1 MENKIRFRN
10 HISVILEQLGA
21 TFGILF
27 VLFFTNID
35 DVIDI
40 LKGVIGRIKSH
51 GIYWRRS
58 DIGSFSADI
67 FISVDHLVEDLHFD
81 L

>member
-27 VLFFTNID
+27 VLFLRT
-35 DVIDI
+35 
-40 LKGVIGRIKSH
+40 STM
-51 GIYWRRS
+51 
-58 DIGSFSADI
+58 
-67 FISVDHLVEDLHFD
+67 
-81 L
+81 

>member
-27 VLFFTNID
+27 VLSFTNID
-35 DVIDI
+35 DVIDYI
-40 LKGVIGRIKSH
+40 EKGSS
-51 GIYWRRS
+51 YWRRS
-58 DIGSFSADI
+58 DIGGFSADI

>member
-27 VLFFTNID
+27 VLSFTNID
-35 DVIDI
+35 DVIDYI
-40 LKGVIGRIKSH
+40 EKGSSEELSLTVCICG
-51 GIYWRRS
+51 
-58 DIGSFSADI
+58 FSADI

>member
-27 VLFFTNID
+27 VLSFTNID
-35 DVIDI
+35 DVIDYI
-40 LKGVIGRIKSH
+40 EKGSSEELSLTVYIG
-51 GIYWRRS
+51 G
-58 DIGSFSADI
+58 
-67 FISVDHLVEDLHFD
+67 E
-81 L
+81 

>member
-27 VLFFTNID
+27 VLSFPIRAR
-35 DVIDI
+35 
-40 LKGVIGRIKSH
+40 IGTIFSS
-51 GIYWRRS
+51 WR
-58 DIGSFSADI
+58 F
-67 FISVDHLVEDLHFD
+67 
-81 L
+81 

>member
-35 DVIDI
+35 D
-40 LKGVIGRIKSH
+40 
-51 GIYWRRS
+51 
-58 DIGSFSADI
+58 IGSFSADI

>member
-27 VLFFTNID
+27 VLFFTICSLCYTFYCAPYS
-35 DVIDI
+35 IYTI
-40 LKGVIGRIKSH
+40 HIISATFSFEKGRIEPN
-51 GIYWRRS
+51 I
-58 DIGSFSADI
+58 IITPI
-67 FISVDHLVEDLHFD
+67 FF
-81 L
+81 